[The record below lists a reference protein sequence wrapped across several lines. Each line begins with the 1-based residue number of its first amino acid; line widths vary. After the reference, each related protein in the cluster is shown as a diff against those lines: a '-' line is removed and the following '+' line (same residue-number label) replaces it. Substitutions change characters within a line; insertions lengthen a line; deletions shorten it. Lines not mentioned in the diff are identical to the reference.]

1 MTVEKVFFS
10 AVCSTESPEF
20 FIIYSLKFIV
30 TVSHSQHKTP
40 WLD

>member
-1 MTVEKVFFS
+1 MAVEKVFFS
-10 AVCSTESPEF
+10 TVCSAASPEF
-20 FIIYSLKFIV
+20 FIIYNLKFIV